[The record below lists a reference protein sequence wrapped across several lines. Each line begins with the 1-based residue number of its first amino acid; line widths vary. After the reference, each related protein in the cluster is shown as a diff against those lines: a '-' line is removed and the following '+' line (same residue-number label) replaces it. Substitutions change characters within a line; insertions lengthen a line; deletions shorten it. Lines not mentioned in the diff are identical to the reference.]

1 MSKNFLVKYVGTVAC
16 NLSRQ
21 YFLVIFYIA
30 TPYHFSRL
38 VPSRP
43 SSLFSGFIIVKQ
55 NCSLTDLL
63 LPVQKQTTKVWK
75 FIFWKHIK
83 NFQFYEFAKYSK
95 ILLKKIAR
103 RFQLNKILDPF
114 LWKMDFCTLLKSH
127 WTESECR
134 S

>member
-1 MSKNFLVKYVGTVAC
+1 MSKNFLVKYGTVAC

-63 LPVQKQTTKVWK
+63 LPVQKQTTKV
-75 FIFWKHIK
+75 
-83 NFQFYEFAKYSK
+83 
-95 ILLKKIAR
+95 
-103 RFQLNKILDPF
+103 
-114 LWKMDFCTLLKSH
+114 
-127 WTESECR
+127 
-134 S
+134 